1 MCVRLCWLLVGFAS
15 SMDEA
20 SDRARARRAINWF
33 HDHFRVVATGVDRE
47 KDTISIQMP
56 WVDMVRMA
64 EDLYLQQQETDLRC
78 QHEGLA
84 ELYDSYQTLLN
95 LLKN

>member
-1 MCVRLCWLLVGFAS
+1 MCVRLCWLLVDFANN
-15 SMDEA
+15 MD
-20 SDRARARRAINWF
+20 DTARARRAVNWF
-33 HDHFRVVATGVDRE
+33 HNHFRILATSVDRE

-84 ELYDSYQTLLN
+84 ELYHSYQTLLN